1 MNKILVNWCCM
12 CKDSGEYVDHLLLH
26 CPIAHNLWTFIFF
39 VFGLHWVM
47 LHKVTDIL
55 PCWKRLY
62 GRHSNNVFSL
72 QLLLCCE
79 DNLERTEWLYS
90 LGSSPNGDF
99 SFILLI
105 IKKEIKKLLKPIYLN
120 KLIEGRSSQII
131 SLYSKA
137 WNVDYPHLK
146 MLRCLYN

>member
-1 MNKILVNWCCM
+1 MWIIFCFIVQLLIICEPLFSLFLGYIGWCCTRWQIFYLVGKGYM
-12 CKDSGEYVDHLLLH
+12 GG
-26 CPIAHNLWTFIFF
+26 IAIMFLVCN
-39 VFGLHWVM
+39 
-47 LHKVTDIL
+47 
-55 PCWKRLY
+55 
-62 GRHSNNVFSL
+62 SS
-72 QLLLCCE
+72 LCCE

-90 LGSSPNGDF
+90 LGSSPYGDF

-105 IKKEIKKLLKPIYLN
+105 IKKEIKKSLKPIYLN